1 MKIALA
7 QGNLDEAE
15 EMLDTVLSVN
25 NQSHWALAEQGW
37 LAFQKGMLDK
47 ALHLLEQAVEICG
60 DNSTYRRRLVCIK
73 VFACLLVVRRIMSVV
88 LEVQPSSTMQTFM
101 L

>member
-7 QGNLDEAE
+7 QGNLDDAE
-15 EMLDTVLSVN
+15 EMLDNVLSVN

-47 ALHLLEQAVEICG
+47 ALHLLEHAVEICG
-60 DNSTYRRRLVCIK
+60 DKSTYRRHLVCIK
-73 VFACLLVVRRIMSVV
+73 VVTCLQLSGESCQKL
-88 LEVQPSSTMQTFM
+88 LEVQ